1 MGQKDIISKQLIQ
14 RIAVDLAVYLLGLK
28 IDFDELELL
37 SSENMRVEERRA
49 DLVAKVTQQGEAFIL
64 HIEIQNNNEQI
75 MSLRMLRYYT
85 DIALSYPGL
94 PIRQAV
100 IYIGKA
106 ALNMPAGKN
115 DIGLDYQYNL
125 IDMHTIDYQE
135 LLKQDSPD
143 AIVLAILCDF
153 KKDSDNEAVKN
164 IVQLLHEKLQGYPKK
179 FREYMYML
187 EVLSENRYLK
197 TAIKEV
203 EAVITNVKVEDLPSY
218 ELGMEKGEQIGE
230 LRGETK
236 GVVKGEHKIIMLLLN
251 KQPAEVV
258 AELTGFSVEEILEI
272 KRKYSH

>member
-1 MGQKDIISKQLIQ
+1 
-14 RIAVDLAVYLLGLK
+14 
-28 IDFDELELL
+28 
-37 SSENMRVEERRA
+37 
-49 DLVAKVTQQGEAFIL
+49 
-64 HIEIQNNNEQI
+64 
-75 MSLRMLRYYT
+75 MLRYYT

-100 IYIGKA
+100 IYIGKS
-106 ALNMPAGKN
+106 ALNMPVGKK

-153 KKDSDNEAVKN
+153 KKDSDNEAVTN
-164 IVQLLHEKLQGYPKK
+164 IVQLLHDKLQGHPKK

-197 TAIKEV
+197 TVIKEV
-203 EAVITNVKVEDLPSY
+203 ETVITNVKVEDLPSY
-218 ELGMEKGEQIGE
+218 ELGMEKGMKKGEQIGELRGEKRGE

-236 GVVKGEHKIIMLLLN
+236 GVVKGEHKIIMLLLS
-251 KQPAEVV
+251 KQSAEVV